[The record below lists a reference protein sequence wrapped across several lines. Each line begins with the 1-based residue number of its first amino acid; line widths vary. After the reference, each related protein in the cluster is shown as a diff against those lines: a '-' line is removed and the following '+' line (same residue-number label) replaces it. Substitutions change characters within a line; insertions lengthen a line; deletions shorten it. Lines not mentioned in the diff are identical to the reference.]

1 MTIEEEYLELG
12 MFGSPGKCSFAEI
25 YSYLHSILVIHS

>member
-25 YSYLHSILVIHS
+25 RTCIRY